1 MLDAERHAMA
11 LFGEALEYAS
21 REEQSAYVHGVC
33 GDDTALRARALAL
46 LAAHHQAGD
55 FLHGPKSTDTVD
67 RALRSEGP
75 GTIIGPFK
83 LLEQIGEGGFG
94 VVFMAEQHQPVRRK
108 VALKVVKPGMDTRQV
123 VARFEAEQQALALMD
138 HPNIARVFDAG
149 VTTTGRPYFVMELV
163 RGVPI
168 TDFCDQ
174 NQVPVRERLE
184 LFTSVCQAVQHAH
197 QKGIIHR
204 DLKPNNVLVT
214 MHDDK
219 AVVKVIDFGI
229 AKAIGQQLTEKTLFT
244 NFAQMVGT
252 PIYMSPEQAQMSGLD
267 VDTRSDIYSLGV
279 ILYELLTGMTPLDGE
294 RLRSAGFDE
303 IRRIIREEDPTTP
316 SMRISTLGQASGI
329 VAANR
334 RSNPEQL
341 STLLKSELDWIVM
354 KCLEKD
360 RNRRYETASGLAA
373 DVQRHLNDEPVQA
386 CPPSPGYRLRKF
398 ARRNKGPV
406 LTASLVLT
414 ALVAGIMGTTWGML
428 RATIAET
435 QAIREAG
442 EKTTALNEKEAALAA
457 ARGNEVQAK
466 AAQKDAQE
474 NLTDALAAVDQM
486 LTRVAD
492 ERLHYVP
499 QMEPV
504 RRELLEDALK
514 FYLKFLEKKSDD
526 AVIRRKAALGYMRVA
541 RIQYFLG
548 QFPKAE
554 ESYRNAIGVLEELD
568 GPTPREPAQRVR
580 RLCIHFE
587 FAATLA
593 ALLKDEEAMRNI
605 RRAVEMAENLA
616 ADFPD
621 VPAYRAE
628 LVSARNNLASALIA
642 RQPDEAEKILRRNL
656 PLAEGAVDHEGIH
669 RVLGEVFL
677 HTRRFPEAEEAYR
690 QSLKHAET
698 MAAQSPSVSQLQSN
712 LVHDLRRL
720 AAVLLATQRP
730 QEAEKRLRRAI
741 LICEQLATKHQA
753 SPHYRHAL
761 ASTYIEHAEILKQV
775 GRPADA
781 ETAYRLAVEH
791 YGKLAADFPTIPV
804 FQQLAFDRRLGLA
817 RLLVQA
823 GRAEEAQQI
832 YGEAVKRSQELPAE
846 FPAQL
851 VHWRELFHS
860 HIELGRLQES
870 SGKMQEA
877 EASFGQAFAI
887 QEKLESVHGGKP
899 EYRRDVARSHLAAA
913 WRLRF
918 TNRHANTEKLYTWA
932 VEHFVRLAGDS
943 PDSQE
948 ARQDLAGAYF
958 LLADCC
964 RWATGRLEGS
974 EKAFRQALEQY
985 AKLSTD
991 FPDVPG
997 YRIST
1002 ADCRERLASVLLFQE
1017 RLQEAEQ
1024 GFKEAVALAEK
1035 LAEQHPADRTVRMT
1049 LAMGSRHWGEALKRL
1064 SRPHEVEAPFRRAE
1078 GILGKLVADFPQD
1091 SWYRVELGVT
1101 CQMLV
1106 ALLARDLKQP
1116 QAAEEFYRRN
1126 VAIFEKLASEFPR
1139 DPSYR
1144 ELLANAHR
1152 EWAFC
1157 LRDHGRTQEAKDTFD
1172 LAIASLSRAV
1182 ELRSADFWGVW
1193 YPLALLQLS
1202 TGRSKD
1208 YLTLCETMLERFG
1221 QANDP
1226 DVWVSR
1232 ICCLAPNA
1240 VAELARPAQVAERG
1254 LARHP
1259 HDTELAG
1266 ALGEAHYRKGDLDAA
1281 VRHLEASARSAGG
1294 CAGHRRKLFL
1304 AMAYHRLGRSAKAS
1318 QLLQEAT
1325 LWIEKNGQEKLAE
1338 GAELKEPLPWSLRLD
1353 LQLLRREA
1361 EELVGA
1367 KEKK

>member
-1 MLDAERHAMA
+1 MMDAERHAMA

-21 REEQSAYVHGVC
+21 REEQTAYVHGVC
-33 GDDTALRARALAL
+33 GDQSALRARALAL

-55 FLHGPKSTDTVD
+55 FLHGPRSTDTVE
-67 RALRSEGP
+67 RALRLEGP
-75 GTIIGPFK
+75 GTIIGLFK

-94 VVFMAEQHQPVRRK
+94 VVFMAEQYQPVRRK

-138 HPNIARVFDAG
+138 HPNIARVLDAG
-149 VTTTGRPYFVMELV
+149 VTAAGRPYFVMELV

-184 LFTSVCQAVQHAH
+184 LFVSVCQAVQHAH

-244 NFAQMVGT
+244 NFAQMIGT

-279 ILYELLTGMTPLDGE
+279 ILYELLTGMTPLDSE

-316 SMRISTLGQASGI
+316 SMRISTLGQASGS

-341 STLLKSELDWIVM
+341 TTLLKCELDWIVM

-386 CPPSPGYRLRKF
+386 CPPSRGYRLRKF

-406 LTASLVLT
+406 LTASLVLM
-414 ALVAGIMGTTWGML
+414 ALVGGIIGTTWGML
-428 RATIAET
+428 RATVAESD
-435 QAIREAG
+435 AIREAG
-442 EKTTALNEKEAALAA
+442 EKTTALSEKETALAA
-457 ARGNEVQAK
+457 ARENEVRAT

-474 NLTDALAAVDQM
+474 SLKEALAAVEQM
-486 LTRVAD
+486 LTRVAE
-492 ERLHYVP
+492 ERLQFMP
-499 QMEPV
+499 QMEAM
-504 RRELLEDALK
+504 RRELLQDALA
-514 FYLKFLEKKSDD
+514 FYLKFHEKKSDD
-526 AVIRRKAALGYMRVA
+526 PVIRREAALGYLRVA
-541 RIQYFLG
+541 RIQSFLG
-548 QFPKAE
+548 EYSEAE
-554 ESYRNAIGVLEELD
+554 RAYQNAIEYLEELD
-568 GPTPREPAQRVR
+568 GPSPGEPARRVR
-580 RLCIHFE
+580 RLCIYFE
-587 FAATLA
+587 FAGTLA
-593 ALLKDEEAMRNI
+593 MVGKDAEAMSNT
-605 RRAVEMAENLA
+605 RRAVAMAEELG
-616 ADFPD
+616 ADFPG
-621 VPAYRAE
+621 VPAYQTQ
-628 LVSARNNLASALIA
+628 LVSARNNLAGALIA
-642 RQPDEAEKILRRNL
+642 RQPAEAEKILRQNM
-656 PLAEGAVDHEGIH
+656 PLAANASDHEGIH
-669 RVLGEVFL
+669 RLLGEVFI
-677 HTRRFPEAEEAYR
+677 TTGRIPEAEEPYR
-690 QSLKHAET
+690 QALKYVELLAAE
-698 MAAQSPSVSQLQSN
+698 SPRVIQFQWN
-712 LVHDLRRL
+712 MVHNLRRL
-720 AAVLLATQRP
+720 GGVLAATQRP
-730 QEAEKRLRRAI
+730 AEAEKYLRQAI
-741 LICEQLATKHQA
+741 RVCDQLATTYKA
-753 SPHYRHAL
+753 SPHYRHGL
-761 ASTYIEHAEILKQV
+761 ACTHIELAEVLKQL
-775 GRPADA
+775 GQPAEA
-781 ETAYRLAVEH
+781 ENAYRGAVDVF
-791 YGKLAADFPTIPV
+791 GKLATDFPAIPV
-804 FQQLAFDRRLGLA
+804 FQQLAFDRSLGLG
-817 RLLVQA
+817 RLLVQS

-832 YGEAVKRSQELPAE
+832 YGEAVTRSQKLPAE

-860 HIELGRLQES
+860 HIELGRLLET
-870 SGKMQEA
+870 SGKMQDA
-877 EASFGQAFAI
+877 EAAFDQAFAI

-899 EYRRDVARSHLAAA
+899 EYRRDVARSHLDAA

-918 TNRHANTEKLYTWA
+918 TNRRADTEKLYRWA
-932 VEHFVRLAGDS
+932 VEHFVKLAGDS
-943 PDSQE
+943 PNSQE
-948 ARQDLAGAYF
+948 ARQDVAGAYF
-958 LLADCC
+958 LLADHY
-964 RWATGRLEGS
+964 RWAAGRLEVS

-985 AKLSTD
+985 EKLSVD

-1002 ADCRERLASVLLFQE
+1002 ADCRERLASVLLFRG

-1024 GFKEAVALAEK
+1024 GFREAVALAEK
-1035 LAEQHPADRTVRMT
+1035 LAEQHPADHRVRMT
-1049 LAMGSRHWGEALKRL
+1049 LAMGSRHWGETLKRL
-1064 SRPHEVEAPFRRAE
+1064 SRPDEVERPFRRAE
-1078 GILGKLVADFPQD
+1078 AILDKLAADVPQK

-1116 QAAEEFYRRN
+1116 QAAEESYRRS
-1126 VAIFEKLASEFPR
+1126 VTIFEKLAAEFPR
-1139 DPSYR
+1139 DSSYR
-1144 ELLANAHR
+1144 EWLANAHR

-1157 LRDHGRTQEAKDTFD
+1157 LRDNGRTQEAKETFD

-1182 ELRSADFWGVW
+1182 ELRSADFWAVW

-1202 TGRSKD
+1202 TGRTKE
-1208 YLTLCETMLERFG
+1208 YRTLCETLLEGFG

-1226 DVWVSR
+1226 DMWVVR
-1232 ICCLAPNA
+1232 ICSLAPNA
-1240 VAELARPAQVAERG
+1240 VADLARPAQVAERS

-1259 HDTELAG
+1259 HDMELAG
-1266 ALGEAHYRKGDLDAA
+1266 ALGEALYRKGDLDAA
-1281 VRHLEASARSAGG
+1281 VRHLEASARSARGF
-1294 CAGHRRKLFL
+1294 AGHRRKLFL
-1304 AMAYHRLGRSAKAS
+1304 AMAYHRLDRNAKAQ
-1318 QLLQEAT
+1318 QLLREAAV
-1325 LWIEKNGQEKLAE
+1325 WIEQNGQEKLAA
-1338 GAELKEPLPWSLRLD
+1338 GADLAEPLPWSLRLE

-1361 EELVGA
+1361 EELMGK
-1367 KEKK
+1367 KEK